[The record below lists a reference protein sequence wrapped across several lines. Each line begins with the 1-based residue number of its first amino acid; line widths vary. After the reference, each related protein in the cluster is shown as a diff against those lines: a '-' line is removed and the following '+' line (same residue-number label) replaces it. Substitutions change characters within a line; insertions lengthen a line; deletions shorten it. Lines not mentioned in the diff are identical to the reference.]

1 MKKEVVIN
9 GKEIKSKKDLHQ
21 HLKIMLGFPD
31 YYGMNLDALY
41 DLLIYEDRKINITF
55 INMKEF
61 EQNLGKYAL
70 SFIETLQE
78 IAEKNTNVF
87 IEEIKI
93 NKEKRLFIAIELDS
107 NTKQIMKSIIEKMK
121 EWNIKGKFVDVE
133 HMHLTLVFLGNVY
146 EERIREIIE
155 TIETLDASDLYL
167 EMDKIGHFSK
177 REGRIYWIG
186 IKNNARLLKIQ
197 AGILKSLAEKGF
209 VAEEREYIP
218 HLTFARRV
226 KGYDKLDIDSS
237 ISDIENLKIPVNY
250 IDLISSE
257 NIRGKLIHSVVY
269 RKALK

>member
-121 EWNIKGKFVDVE
+121 ECNIKGKFVDVE

-177 REGRIYWIG
+177 REG
-186 IKNNARLLKIQ
+186 KIQ
-197 AGILKSLAEKGF
+197 AGILKSLAEKGL